1 MAKHAHPSL
10 TERLEKVEESPFLKR
25 MGLVGALILAPVIAL
40 ALAHYVG
47 LY

>member
-1 MAKHAHPSL
+1 MAEHEHPTL
-10 TERLEKVEESPFLKR
+10 PERLEKVEESPFLKR
-25 MGLVGALILAPVIAL
+25 IGLVGALILASVTAL